1 MFESTSLEAPVLRS
15 PVVALVTAVDA
26 LVTGD
31 PMDLTF
37 VEQADEIAA
46 LAQARDRIE
55 ARRLALLGAV
65 QASGAWS
72 AGGARS
78 ARAWLRGLESS
89 SDAAAGADL
98 RLAGAL
104 REHLLL
110 AAESLRNGQLSV
122 GKARVLARAALGSQL
137 RRDAMADPNR
147 GEALLLEHAPDHEIG
162 EFGQLVRRWAYRVD
176 PDADDNA
183 YREAA
188 AGRELHLS
196 RTAEGTLLHGWL
208 APVDAEVVAT
218 ALQAQIGVPD
228 ADDRRTP
235 GQRRADALVSMCQR
249 LLDSGSVGRH
259 ASVRPQLVVQVS
271 YQALV
276 AAADGCGVDPAELPG
291 TGQALPRGV
300 LDRLACDCEVTRIVF
315 GPQSQVL
322 DVGRAQRT
330 FTGPLRRALDA
341 RDGGCLWGRCNAP
354 PSQCEGHHSVSWL
367 RGGPTSVDNGVL
379 LCWHHHDLLHSR
391 EYVITRDVN
400 DGAWVIR
407 DRHGTVISAR
417 LPRAGQLQLGE
428 RAA

>member
-1 MFESTSLEAPVLRS
+1 M
-15 PVVALVTAVDA
+15 
-26 LVTGD
+26 
-31 PMDLTF
+31 
-37 VEQADEIAA
+37 
-46 LAQARDRIE
+46 
-55 ARRLALLGAV
+55 

-104 REHLLL
+104 REHLPLT
-110 AAESLRNGQLSV
+110 AESLRNGRLSV
-122 GKARVLARAALGSQL
+122 AKARVLAREALGSER

-147 GEALLLEHAPDHEIG
+147 GEALLLEHAPAHEIG

-176 PDADDNA
+176 PDADDAA

-228 ADDRRTP
+228 ADDQRTP
-235 GQRRADALVSMCQR
+235 GQRRADALVAVCQR
-249 LLDSGSVGRH
+249 MLDSGSVGRH

-271 YQALV
+271 YQALL
-276 AAADGCGVDPAELPG
+276 AAADGCGVDPAELQD
-291 TGQALPRGV
+291 TGQALPRSV

-315 GPQSQVL
+315 GPQSEVL

-341 RDGGCLWGRCNAP
+341 RDGGCMWGRCNAP
-354 PSQCEGHHSVSWL
+354 PSHCEGHHSVSWL

-391 EYVITRDVN
+391 GYVITHDEN

-407 DRHGTVISAR
+407 DRHGTVMSRR

>member
-1 MFESTSLEAPVLRS
+1 MFESASFEAPVLRS

-26 LVTGD
+26 VVTGD
-31 PMDLTF
+31 PSDLTF
-37 VEQADEIAA
+37 AEQADEIAA

-65 QASGAWS
+65 QASSAWS

-104 REHLLL
+104 REHLPLT
-110 AAESLRNGQLSV
+110 AESLRNGQLSV
-122 GKARVLARAALGSQL
+122 AKARVLAREALGSQL
-137 RRDAMADPNR
+137 RRDAMRDPQR
-147 GEALLLEHAPDHEIG
+147 GEALLLEHAPAHEIG
-162 EFGQLVRRWAYRVD
+162 EFGRLVRRWAYRVD
-176 PDADDNA
+176 PDADDAA

-218 ALQAQIGVPD
+218 ALQAHIGVPN
-228 ADDRRTP
+228 ADDQRTP
-235 GQRRADALVSMCQR
+235 GQRRADALVAVCQR
-249 LLDSGSVGRH
+249 MLDSGSVGRH

-271 YQALV
+271 YQALL
-276 AAADGCGVDPAELPG
+276 AAADGCGVDPAELQG
-291 TGQALPRGV
+291 TGQALPRRV

-315 GPQSQVL
+315 GPQSEVL

-341 RDGGCLWGRCNAP
+341 RDGGCMWGQCNAP
-354 PSQCEGHHSVSWL
+354 PHQCEGHHSWGWL

-379 LCWHHHDLLHSR
+379 LCWFHHDLLHAR
-391 EYVITRDVN
+391 EYAITRDGS
-400 DGAWVIR
+400 DGSWVIR
-407 DRHGTVISAR
+407 DRHRTVISRR
-417 LPRAGQLQLGE
+417 LPRAGQLQLEE